1 MSRCEVI
8 HMISDLASVKN
19 KTAEN
24 HFDYL
29 VREKRLPELKVFGRT
44 VVAQPT
50 TTDRCMITVSQQQRW
65 NTANE
70 SRVISGIKR

>member
-8 HMISDLASVKN
+8 HMISDLDCVKN

-29 VREKRLPELKVFGRT
+29 VREKRLPELNGFGRT
-44 VVAQPT
+44 IVAQPT
-50 TTDRCMITVSQQQRW
+50 NNRSMYDNSIPTTEM
-65 NTANE
+65 E
-70 SRVISGIKR
+70 